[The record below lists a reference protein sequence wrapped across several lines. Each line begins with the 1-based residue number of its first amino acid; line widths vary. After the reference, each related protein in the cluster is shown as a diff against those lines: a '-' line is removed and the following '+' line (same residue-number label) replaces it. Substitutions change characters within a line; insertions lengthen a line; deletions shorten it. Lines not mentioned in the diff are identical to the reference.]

1 MIATIQRFLL
11 AIADFA
17 LRRGLLATAPG
28 RALFEI
34 TYQAYKS
41 VLEAPAVESLHPFVG
56 PGDWVIDVGANA
68 GFFSRR
74 FARWTTDG
82 GRVVAIEPA
91 PDNIARLNTNLARW
105 RLSGR
110 VDVVAAAAT
119 DVDGEAT
126 LALDPG
132 NPADHRLSD
141 TGETVRAVT
150 LDRLV
155 ADYGEPR
162 IGLVKIDVQGAEP
175 MVLAGAKALI
185 ARDKP
190 VLVVE
195 VSEQIES
202 VAGVPRAEMIHALM
216 ADGYIA
222 RRLTRRGLGPV
233 LDHDGLDRLTA
244 EAWYY
249 DLVLIAPGAAA

>member
-1 MIATIQRFLL
+1 MTAAIQRILL
-11 AIADFA
+11 AIAGFA

-28 RALFEI
+28 RALFE
-34 TYQAYKS
+34 TAYQAYKS
-41 VLEAPAVESLHPFVG
+41 VLEAPAIDSLHPFVG

-74 FARWTTDG
+74 FARWATDG
-82 GRVVAIEPA
+82 GRVIAIEPA
-91 PDNIARLNTNLARW
+91 PDNIARLHANLARW
-105 RLSGR
+105 RLGGR

-119 DVDGEAT
+119 DTDGETT

-141 TGETVRAVT
+141 KGETVKAVT
-150 LDRLV
+150 LDQLV
-155 ADYGEPR
+155 AGYGDPR

-175 MVLAGAKALI
+175 LVLAGAKALI
-185 ARDKP
+185 ARDRP
-190 VLVVE
+190 ILVIE

-202 VAGVPRAEMIHALM
+202 VAGVPRAEMIHSLM

-233 LDHDGLDRLTA
+233 LDRDGLDRLTA

-249 DLVLIAPGAAA
+249 DLVLIAPGAEG